1 MGADGLGT
9 VFTPSLEGM
18 KHVKSDHGEMLTK
31 PFLDVCKLI
40 LPVIDKFGAAMT
52 LVKSDIGM
60 RLENKYL
67 SDPSKY
73 NHLYTMIQEEVDAKT
88 AKRSSSCTN
97 CLLWLTRAMDFLVE
111 LFLNLLAH
119 PDWTMS
125 QACTDS
131 YGKTLKKFH
140 GWVASSYS
148 TVVMKLV
155 PDRKKFM
162 EVISGP
168 GNVSADME
176 QFCTTFP
183 PFLEENHKFLASVV
197 FALQRSV
204 WFGSRYCALRKAV
217 LPTLKHREEQQKKPK
232 ARAIFPNRFSRVK
245 RQFIVSLL
253 FLIGDKA
260 TNQELT
266 SIRVEGRHL
275 VHGTKLCVPGQR
287 LFDVQS
293 LTLQDHGIVLTS
305 SFCFS
310 KDKRKN
316 LRVFFY
322 EKEQE
327 MQIGFP
333 TDVKHVAHIGCDG
346 PSATNAPSWVLLL
359 VTALIEMRNNSLH
372 VQMNEFNSPPEL
384 LCVTSNSKEEVKSL
398 PTDPPAEDT
407 IQTEKPRQRSRRSS
421 GSASSLLNSPDRR
434 SSDSS
439 RNSRHQSSSGTGS
452 PLNSPRGTEAPKSYR
467 RRRSSNKSMDSPKG
481 ESSGTNRISRRQKN
495 SSLGDE
501 SPTHDQPSIPKHS
514 RGRKSKGSAG
524 SGSSKSKEKKSSK
537 EAIPFS
543 DPGSGGCESING
555 RKNIASQLSSVLEAY
570 EEEG

>member
-52 LVKSDIGM
+52 LVKSDIGT

-125 QACTDS
+125 QACADS

-183 PFLEENHKFLASVV
+183 PFLEENHKFLHKGTKYTLKLGDFRGLKEGPESLASVG
-197 FALQRSV
+197 LD
-204 WFGSRYCALRKAV
+204 
-217 LPTLKHREEQQKKPK
+217 
-232 ARAIFPNRFSRVK
+232 
-245 RQFIVSLL
+245 
-253 FLIGDKA
+253 DKA
-260 TNQELT
+260 NKQELT
-266 SIRVEGRHL
+266 SIRAEGWHL

-310 KDKRKN
+310 KD
-316 LRVFFY
+316 
-322 EKEQE
+322 EKERE

-346 PSATNAPSWVLLL
+346 PSATNAPSW
-359 VTALIEMRNNSLH
+359 
-372 VQMNEFNSPPEL
+372 MNEFNSPPEL
-384 LCVTSNSKEEVKSL
+384 LCVTSNSKEEVKGL
-398 PTDPPAEDT
+398 PTDPPVEDT

-439 RNSRHQSSSGTGS
+439 RNSRHQSSSSTGS
-452 PLNSPRGTEAPKSYR
+452 PLNSPRGTDAPKSYR

-514 RGRKSKGSAG
+514 RGRKSKGSPG

-537 EAIPFS
+537 EAVPFS